1 MSGYFACIYV
11 CIPCS
16 DQKRTDSFRNWS
28 YKRPPCGYW
37 KSNPA
42 PLEERPVFLKNAP
55 SLKPPTEAWVWKRI
69 SAQQW
74 SDSSSRGKLDS
85 ESQTRRYLQYDYV
98 SGGVGTQR
106 KLLTVNH
113 FKAISLT
120 RISTDFNGF
129 YTDLEVSC
137 ILYFECSFQCE
148 IWFS

>member
-1 MSGYFACIYV
+1 MWVLKIKPSPSGRAASVPKERAI
-11 CIPCS
+11 S
-16 DQKRTDSFRNWS
+16 E
-28 YKRPPCGYW
+28 
-37 KSNPA
+37 A
-42 PLEERPVFLKNAP
+42 PNRGFESGNA
-55 SLKPPTEAWVWKRI
+55 SLR
-69 SAQQW
+69 
-74 SDSSSRGKLDS
+74 SSEMTLAVVESSTLV
-85 ESQTRRYLQYDYV
+85 SQTRQYLQYDYV
-98 SGGVGTQR
+98 SGGVGTQC